1 MGIKSRIDMIRK
13 AIIILYIFFAGILLL
28 SIGFEVFCKESFVS
42 WISELSCPSFL
53 KAHVIFEIIK
63 IIGFSNVF
71 LGWFYSKLDQ
81 KMIGLTY
88 SDILNGIFPHHH
100 LFTIIHLLCNI
111 LCIAVSSASL
121 SESAL
126 ISFAMV
132 LNGFVYQW
140 LPLYYIVL
148 NSKCCENLAEY
159 IWKTDV
165 ERRKSTEIVKS
176 LFCLSCNFCDKN
188 SKHYDKHLECF
199 CSLLIEYIKND
210 TEIKDLK
217 SISEI
222 WANLSKSQG
231 SNSILIDVLE
241 NIFNNTDEINDIELK
256 KHIVCEIIS
265 AYMVSKMYFT
275 SKSIE
280 KNCVQKNF
288 SKLIEEMW
296 SLKHFI
302 SIKTMSE
309 NKEVYDEFSN
319 CIQTNIY
326 VLAWMF
332 FQYRLLQ
339 LTKDMVGFLP
349 AKISDKYIEKMAYT
363 LFLPIV
369 KEQESIELAFK
380 VAMSQ
385 LNKDF

>member
-1 MGIKSRIDMIRK
+1 MGIKSRIDKIRK

-88 SDILNGIFPHHH
+88 SDILNGVFPHHH

-148 NSKCCENLAEY
+148 NSKC
-159 IWKTDV
+159 
-165 ERRKSTEIVKS
+165 
-176 LFCLSCNFCDKN
+176 LS
-188 SKHYDKHLECF
+188 
-199 CSLLIEYIKND
+199 
-210 TEIKDLK
+210 
-217 SISEI
+217 
-222 WANLSKSQG
+222 
-231 SNSILIDVLE
+231 
-241 NIFNNTDEINDIELK
+241 
-256 KHIVCEIIS
+256 
-265 AYMVSKMYFT
+265 
-275 SKSIE
+275 
-280 KNCVQKNF
+280 
-288 SKLIEEMW
+288 
-296 SLKHFI
+296 
-302 SIKTMSE
+302 
-309 NKEVYDEFSN
+309 
-319 CIQTNIY
+319 
-326 VLAWMF
+326 
-332 FQYRLLQ
+332 
-339 LTKDMVGFLP
+339 
-349 AKISDKYIEKMAYT
+349 
-363 LFLPIV
+363 
-369 KEQESIELAFK
+369 
-380 VAMSQ
+380 
-385 LNKDF
+385 